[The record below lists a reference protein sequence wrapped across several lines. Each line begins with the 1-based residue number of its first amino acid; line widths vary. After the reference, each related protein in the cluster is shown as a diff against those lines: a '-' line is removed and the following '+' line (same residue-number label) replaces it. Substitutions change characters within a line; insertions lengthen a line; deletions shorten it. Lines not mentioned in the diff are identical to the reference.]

1 MNGTIAQSPSA
12 RREWPALA
20 VFLLICFG
28 IAGLGGAFTSAGLG
42 PWYDSLRKPEWNPPK
57 WVFGPVWTLLYALMA
72 VAAWHVWRRRESP
85 PAQVGLRLFA
95 VQLVLNLGWTIV
107 FFWFRS
113 PGWAFLEILVLWG
126 AIAATLASFW
136 RVRRTAGLLM
146 VPYLLWV
153 TFAMILNATISSM
166 NP

>member
-20 VFLLICFG
+20 VILLICFG
-28 IAGLGGAFTSAGLG
+28 IAGLGGAFTSTGLG
-42 PWYDSLRKPEWNPPK
+42 PWYDSLRKPDWNPPK

-72 VAAWHVWRRRESP
+72 VAAWLVWRRRELP
-85 PAQVGLRLFA
+85 PARTGLRLFA
-95 VQLVLNLGWTIV
+95 AQLVLNLGWTIV
-107 FFWFRS
+107 FFSIRS
-113 PGWAFLEILVLWG
+113 PEWAFLEILVLWA
-126 AIAATLASFW
+126 AIAATLALFW
-136 RVRRTAGLLM
+136 QVRRSAGLLM

-166 NP
+166 NL